1 MSVHSNAS
9 VNTLGPSFQIDLQ
22 SLIKTTDLLCGEDD
36 SKQVANVI
44 KRHMSALKKVIAS
57 QLVSSWLVADT
68 IQIVYMKKA
77 RAESCLLSLY

>member
-1 MSVHSNAS
+1 MILKQPTKQTYNEVEAVIIVENMSVHSNAS

-57 QLVSSWLVADT
+57 
-68 IQIVYMKKA
+68 
-77 RAESCLLSLY
+77 